1 MKKIEIF
8 LLVAVCALS
17 FVCYQQHKKIN
28 NMEWDIA
35 SLESDVDTLEEKIKD
50 LESTIE
56 DMGFSISSLQEEM
69 EEHFPQQHKSLK
81 EYRQEYIERIKRFNA
96 AREEEQALGI
106 KNTNPKVELERKYL
120 QATKQTYNIDI
131 EIK

>member
-17 FVCYQQHKKIN
+17 FVCYKQHKKIDYMEN
-28 NMEWDIA
+28 NISYWVDKIK
-35 SLESDVDTLEEKIKD
+35 SLEDRTNH
-50 LESTIE
+50 LESQITE
-56 DMGFSISSLQEEM
+56 MGFSISSLQEEM
-69 EEHFPQQHKSLK
+69 EEHFPQQHKSLN
-81 EYRQEYIERIKRFNA
+81 EYRQEDIKRIKRFNA

-106 KNTNPKVELERKYL
+106 KNTDPKVELERKYL
-120 QATKQTYNIDI
+120 QATKQIYNIDI